1 MPNDGKRCL
10 YVLTYASAGFSICND
25 LCLKVFDADTE
36 YSGRIQKREEH
47 VIDIEENTEVL

>member
-1 MPNDGKRCL
+1 MLNDGKRCL
-10 YVLTYASAGFSICND
+10 CVMTYGSAGFSICND

-36 YSGRIQKREEH
+36 YSRRIQKREKH